1 MGMGR
6 RLLVPLGAVLV
17 FAVTACDSKPAQT
30 PPAVEK
36 SGTASAATPSSPPGP
51 EEIVRQGDLVDAG
64 VLADGSLM
72 TVWCSSDE
80 SHECD
85 AFAFR
90 ATAPGGASTYGRLPG
105 YGWSRLV
112 AAGDR
117 FLVDLGTRRHAFLL
131 VDRRGRIQNVNSSSA
146 ERAIT
151 PGDVLIPPKYTD
163 DEWAIIVRPTDGT
176 AFKVR
181 TPGTVR
187 LYLAADG
194 TLWGE
199 SAGYGQDLQVRWR
212 REGSSFMSY
221 TFDHIDDYEPTYGP
235 HPGEVVASGPHA
247 AVFSCGEAASGQG
260 CGNKL
265 AVTSD
270 WGRSWVVRDFDS
282 LPFKSPSFQ
291 GSLAVAGTT
300 LIVAEQ
306 RWGGSKPRTVLW
318 RSTDRTW
325 TTFDKLASLPGTY
338 AELKTSRAAVWTYR
352 VPSDSDPDREAF
364 GPLLRIDLNGTVH
377 QVVS

>member
-1 MGMGR
+1 MA
-6 RLLVPLGAVLV
+6 RLFVVLGTVLG
-17 FAVTACDSKPAQT
+17 FAVGACDSDPRQT
-30 PPAVEK
+30 PSAVEK
-36 SGTASAATPSSPPGP
+36 SGGPSFATPSGPPGP
-51 EEIVRQGDLVDAG
+51 EEIVGQGDFIDAG
-64 VLADGSLM
+64 VLADGSVM
-72 TVWCSSDE
+72 TVWCTTDDSDW
-80 SHECD
+80 CD
-85 AFAFR
+85 AYAFR
-90 ATAPGGASTYGRLPG
+90 ITARDGATAYGRLPEYAG
-105 YGWSRLV
+105 YPVV

-117 FLVDLGTRRHAFLL
+117 FLVDVGNERRHAYRL
-131 VDRRGRIQNVNSSSA
+131 VDRGGRIEKVNRSA
-146 ERAIT
+146 TERAIS